1 MGDTVN
7 KNLNHGEELDKV
19 PPMSRRTEDIPYS
32 FSMKSRKNTN
42 KTEELKNVMSGVAG
56 QNTNNNMKN
65 SKVCSSA
72 SA

>member
-1 MGDTVN
+1 
-7 KNLNHGEELDKV
+7 
-19 PPMSRRTEDIPYS
+19 MSRRTEDIPYS

-42 KTEELKNVMSGVAG
+42 KTDDLKNVMSGVAG